1 VTGGG
6 VAGAEAMTAIAGG
19 GMTGG
24 IAIVGGTTAAAL
36 GAVAAPIAGIGRGAT
51 DVKSVAGIA

>member
-1 VTGGG
+1 
-6 VAGAEAMTAIAGG
+6 MTAIAGG

-51 DVKSVAGIA
+51 DVKSVAGKP